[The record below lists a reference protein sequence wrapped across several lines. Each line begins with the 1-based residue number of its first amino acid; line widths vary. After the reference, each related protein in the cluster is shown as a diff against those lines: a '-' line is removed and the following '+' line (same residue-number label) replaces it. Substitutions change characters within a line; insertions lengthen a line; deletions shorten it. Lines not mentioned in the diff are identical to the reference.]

1 MKKNLILVIYILF
14 ALILLFVLGSS
25 LSGPQCNLIPGQ
37 VIFLS
42 GIITFIVL
50 IVSYITL
57 NKIKVK
63 YSVIS
68 GLILFYVVFLFVL
81 GCIARNNPSSLHDY
95 GVVYRSAEALA
106 RGSSYDEIYFA
117 EYSNNIMVLI
127 MLGKIVRLSELLGIA
142 DSYYLV
148 LGIGTLITTTA
159 IVASCYLVK
168 TTTNSM
174 TACFINVV
182 LFMSMLPV
190 WVNNQTLY
198 TDHMTFSGVVVSLA
212 LLVYAFR
219 SFKTKR
225 LILILLSSIILGI
238 SIMIKITC
246 IIPFIAGIICLIVL
260 GDKNKIRDKSYYL
273 SGIIWLLL
281 MILTIVGCQRWK
293 SGYTVY
299 EMSKNHED
307 PVIAWIG
314 LGLVGNGSYA
324 DNEGYVDGLHQL
336 STKEL
341 KEEYAKDYISQHI
354 SEVMNLNHYIDKV
367 RCNYATGYYGADDY
381 IYVPEVGYENHIL
394 YKICHP
400 FGTYYWR
407 CSQLTFSYA
416 MSIYIIYLLGSI
428 KVIIDIIKGRKISG
442 CMLLCDVAFVGYF
455 MFLIIWEANNRQL
468 YNSVPLMLAG
478 LTIHMYHLLKKEAF
492 QH

>member
-1 MKKNLILVIYILF
+1 MKKNLLLIIYILF
-14 ALILLFVLGSS
+14 ALILLFILGSS

-50 IVSYITL
+50 IISYVML

-63 YSVIS
+63 YSIIS

-127 MLGKIVRLSELLGIA
+127 MLAKIIKFSDLFGITVP
-142 DSYYLV
+142 YYLV
-148 LGIGTLITTTA
+148 LGIGTLITASA

-174 TACFINVV
+174 TACFINVL

-219 SFKTKR
+219 CFRIKR
-225 LILILLSSIILGI
+225 LILILLSSIIFGI
-238 SIMIKITC
+238 SIMLKITC

-260 GDKNKIRDKSYYL
+260 GNKNKIRNKSYYL
-273 SGIIWLLL
+273 FGIIWLLL
-281 MILTIVGCQRWK
+281 MILTIVGCIRWK

-299 EMSKNHED
+299 EMAKTHED

-367 RCNYATGYYGADDY
+367 RCNYASGYYGADDY

-416 MSIYIIYLLGSI
+416 MSIYIIYLLGTI
-428 KVIIDIIKGRKISG
+428 KAIIDIIKGRKISG
-442 CMLLCDVAFVGYF
+442 CMLLCDVAFIGYF

-468 YNSVPLMLAG
+468 YNSVPLMLVG
-478 LTIHMYHLLKKEAF
+478 LTIHIYHLLKKEAF